1 MNSAGETPKDI
12 AKRFA
17 QLSCIKLLGEEDSDH
32 LTTNTTSF
40 GQQTVSN
47 IASHK
52 PALQSGFQ
60 PMSHA
65 SSQEILDDIK
75 HELPLDAANPYSD
88 DGQEGYDD
96 EDKEEREERRARK
109 FLDHGSTDGESVKLA
124 PKQKHEA
131 RGRAAKR
138 IEELMRLLEISKQ
151 NFHQL
156 GGRLD
161 EDKMGAQRDR
171 ESDRI
176 IQELEAQ
183 LEYERLRRE
192 RLESQL
198 DESRAEISHLNL
210 QLEKALEM
218 KEPDS
223 TRSMMSEDENKTKKR
238 TKKKTRPASASGVF
252 VRRNVSKP
260 AMKVNAD
267 IF

>member
-17 QLSCIKLLGEEDSDH
+17 QLSCIKLLGEEDSD
-32 LTTNTTSF
+32 
-40 GQQTVSN
+40 
-47 IASHK
+47 
-52 PALQSGFQ
+52 
-60 PMSHA
+60 
-65 SSQEILDDIK
+65 
-75 HELPLDAANPYSD
+75 SD

-218 KEPDS
+218 KE
-223 TRSMMSEDENKTKKR
+223 SEDENKTKKR